1 MPRKP
6 NYNFERNQRAKSKAA
21 KKAERLEAKARKSAE
36 RKAETVQTE
45 DKSNGQDPSGLTNT

>member
-6 NYNFERNQRAKSKAA
+6 NYRFERNERAKNKAA

-36 RKAETVQTE
+36 RKAEAVENQNE
-45 DKSNGQDPSGLTNT
+45 DSLA